1 MAMWTFWLIASVLV
15 FVIELF
21 LGVVYLL
28 VLSLAF
34 LGAAL
39 SAFLF
44 HFEMIGTL
52 LIASI
57 MSAIGIVLVYQFRKN
72 ASKDSD
78 NNDLDIGNIVQI
90 EQSLSGGVWRVF
102 YRGTTWEAQA
112 EQAYY
117 LFEAGEHARICAK
130 NGITLIIEPLNH

>member
-52 LIASI
+52 LT
-57 MSAIGIVLVYQFRKN
+57 AIGIVLVYQFRKN